1 MAWPSGRLDEVAA
14 LREDIAKAKNDGF
27 FKSSGLSNSAKG
39 KRQNFDA
46 KSDRSV
52 APVLGDSG
60 YTSEPLLRMK
70 KRLIQLQDELAQGLN
85 RPTLTNQELGHELY
99 YSSSTPGASLPRH
112 MDCIHPELSKRG
124 YTDTSRRSLSFLVY
138 LSDPGW
144 DEQRNHG
151 VLRAYPQQGVR
162 QHADVGGE
170 FEGCMMVAWLVDNKV
185 GRKTLSQV
193 FLDSW
198 KVDPTDGLPRC
209 QLFRLKPRRFGGYQR
224 DPLSSLFDIPG
235 GSAKSVVANLKPLL
249 YPHLASDPTLEVLRV
264 EDLVSEIPPGTALT
278 DISPCP
284 GRLVIFDSV
293 MLPHQVEVTREGQRL
308 ALAGWFHERAPPI
321 PQEFRV

>member
-1 MAWPSGRLDEVAA
+1 
-14 LREDIAKAKNDGF
+14 
-27 FKSSGLSNSAKG
+27 
-39 KRQNFDA
+39 
-46 KSDRSV
+46 
-52 APVLGDSG
+52 
-60 YTSEPLLRMK
+60 
-70 KRLIQLQDELAQGLN
+70 
-85 RPTLTNQELGHELY
+85 
-99 YSSSTPGASLPRH
+99 
-112 MDCIHPELSKRG
+112 
-124 YTDTSRRSLSFLVY
+124 
-138 LSDPGW
+138 
-144 DEQRNHG
+144 
-151 VLRAYPQQGVR
+151 
-162 QHADVGGE
+162 
-170 FEGCMMVAWLVDNKV
+170 MVAWLVDNKV
-185 GRKTLSQV
+185 GKKTLSQV